1 VSVPLNS
8 LPTFS
13 NTRRVAHFFVLA
25 GAPNVTTLHCAR
37 RHLVLARCLLP
48 IHFPSVLDTA
58 RKSIRLCR
66 IQCESTYTAQTG
78 SAALATLNSDQAAN
92 LAHLDR
98 PTPPDSSPDDLTR
111 ARNNTMP
118 SPQKRAQRVRRD
130 LRSDAIAESS
140 SPSRPSKRRRKV
152 WIDPCPVASVAHPP
166 QPLSLSLLLPSL
178 PLKSMHPRFMP
189 LTMLPR
195 AE

>member
-1 VSVPLNS
+1 VHGGISPL
-8 LPTFS
+8 LAAYCQFTFQVFW
-13 NTRRVAHFFVLA
+13 TRRARVLGCVALSAKYEVH
-25 GAPNVTTLHCAR
+25 
-37 RHLVLARCLLP
+37 
-48 IHFPSVLDTA
+48 
-58 RKSIRLCR
+58 
-66 IQCESTYTAQTG
+66 TYTHCPASFSSFTW
-78 SAALATLNSDQAAN
+78 NSDRAAN

-111 ARNNTMP
+111 TRDNTMP
-118 SPQKRAQRVRRD
+118 SPQKRAQRARRY

-152 WIDPCPVASVAHPP
+152 WIDPCPPWLRSRTLHKPC
-166 QPLSLSLLLPSL
+166 SLPSL
-178 PLKSMHPRFMP
+178 LRPGSSLKSMHPRFMP